1 MNDIDKNRINDYIYR
16 YRIKDTAEYFN
27 KIAEVITKREFF
39 IFRQILYIIDNCR
52 VVEEDSTGLTVEIC
66 IDEHIHLLEDITKKF
81 FTKRINTRKAE
92 AKIGHA
98 YIVGDLFLTIKICN
112 GF

>member
-1 MNDIDKNRINDYIYR
+1 MNDIDKNRMNSYIYR
-16 YRIKDTAEYFN
+16 YSIKDTAENFN

-39 IFRQILYIIDNCR
+39 IYHKILYMIDNCH

-66 IDEHIHLLEDITKKF
+66 MDEHRHLLEDITKSI
-81 FTKRINTRKAE
+81 FTKKISTRKIE
-92 AKIGHA
+92 TKIGHA
-98 YIVGDLFLTIKICN
+98 YIVGDLFLTIKIWN